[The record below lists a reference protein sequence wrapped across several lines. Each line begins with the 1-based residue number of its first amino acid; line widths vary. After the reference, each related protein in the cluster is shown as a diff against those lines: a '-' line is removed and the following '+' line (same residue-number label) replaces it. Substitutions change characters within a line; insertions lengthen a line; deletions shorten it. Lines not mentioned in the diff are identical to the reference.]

1 MEEINHEI
9 GLTAMISGLGD
20 HGSDEKHAMEPTS
33 EKVAVEQKA

>member
-9 GLTAMISGLGD
+9 GLTAMITGMGS
-20 HGSDEKHAMEPTS
+20 HGSDEKHAMET